1 MIGSFAAVLAIAAV
15 AATAVLARSAAA
27 PASSSVP
34 TITGTAREGNT
45 LTAENGTW
53 TNSPTSFAYQWQR
66 CDAGGANCADI
77 SGAKSKTYD
86 VVAGDAEK
94 TLRVVVTATNA
105 DGSTSANS
113 TTTAIVSSSKS
124 PTNTALPTISGTA
137 QVGEELTAS
146 NGTWTGGVTS
156 YAYQW
161 QRCDAA
167 GASCAGIASATAR
180 TYGVRTIDVGNTL
193 RVGVI
198 ATNAS
203 GSSSA
208 TSAATKVVVGI
219 SGNTTTVTKTVKGN
233 RAPTISFVSLK
244 RVGVRVYARFRA
256 CDDGSKAI
264 TVIAR
269 DTKARTLAI
278 SHRFSV
284 SPTPCRTQSRNWL
297 LAARFRHGRY
307 TATLRALDK
316 SGASSR
322 TVSRSL
328 TFR

>member
-1 MIGSFAAVLAIAAV
+1 
-15 AATAVLARSAAA
+15 
-27 PASSSVP
+27 
-34 TITGTAREGNT
+34 

-113 TTTAIVSSSKS
+113 RATAIVSSSKS

-137 QVGEELTAS
+137 QVGEELTAD

-167 GASCAGIASATAR
+167 GGSCAGIANATAR
-180 TYGVRTIDVGNTL
+180 VYGVRTIDAGNTL
-193 RVGVI
+193 RVAVI
-198 ATNAS
+198 AKNAS

-208 TSAATKVVVGI
+208 TSGATKVV
-219 SGNTTTVTKTVKGN
+219 TTVGGSTTVVTVKGN

-244 RVGVRVYARFRA
+244 RVGVRVYAGFRA

-264 TVIAR
+264 TVVAR

-278 SHRFSV
+278 SHGFSV
-284 SPTPCRTQSRNWL
+284 TPRPCRTQSRNWL

-307 TATLRALDK
+307 TATLRAIDK